1 MNSNV
6 DMVYST
12 LLKEYDGEKMPTYK
26 ELAERTGLS
35 RQTVSK
41 IVKKLFEE
49 EKIFRKNGLVYITAQ
64 YIDEEIVDEDA
75 DPLEELLKPVCPVI
89 YGIVVQGELKYVG
102 STESLKNRMIDHIN
116 KRPFLTKKNFVV
128 LKNCGLKPRFKQEAE
143 VIAALNPPWNIM
155 SKKKEI

>member
-49 EKIFRKNGLVYITAQ
+49 EKIFRKNGLVYATAQ
-64 YIDEEIVDEDA
+64 YIDEEIIDE
-75 DPLEELLKPVCPVI
+75 EELLKPVCPVI

-102 STESLKNRMIDHIN
+102 STESLKNRMIDHIS
-116 KRPFLTKKNFVV
+116 KRPFLTKKNFVI

>member
-6 DMVYST
+6 DIVYST
-12 LLKEYDGEKMPTYK
+12 LLKEYDGEKMPTYT

-49 EKIFRKNGLVYITAQ
+49 EQIFRKNGLIYITTH
-64 YIDEEIVDEDA
+64 YIDDEIVEVDNS
-75 DPLEELLKPVCPVI
+75 LEELLKTVSPVI

-102 STESLKNRMIDHIN
+102 STENLKSRMIEHIN
-116 KRPFLTKKNFVV
+116 KRPFLTQKNFIV
-128 LKNCGLKPRFKQEAE
+128 LKYCGLKPRFEQEAE
-143 VIAALNPPWNIM
+143 VIATLNPPWNIM

>member
-6 DMVYST
+6 DMVYSI

-49 EKIFRKNGLVYITAQ
+49 EKIFRKNGLVYATAQ
-64 YIDEEIVDEDA
+64 YIDEEIIDEE
-75 DPLEELLKPVCPVI
+75 EELLKPVCPVI

>member
-6 DMVYST
+6 DIVYST

-64 YIDEEIVDEDA
+64 YIVDEDT

-102 STESLKNRMIDHIN
+102 STESLKSRMIDHIN

-128 LKNCGLKPRFKQEAE
+128 LKNCGLKSRFKQEAE
-143 VIAALNPPWNIM
+143 IIAALNPPWNIM